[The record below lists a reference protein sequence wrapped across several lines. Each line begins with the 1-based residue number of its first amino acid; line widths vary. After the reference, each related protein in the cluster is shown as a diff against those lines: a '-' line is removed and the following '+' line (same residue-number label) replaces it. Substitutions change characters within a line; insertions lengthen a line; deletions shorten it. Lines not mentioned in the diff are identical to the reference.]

1 MECEGSSS
9 SGLIWI
15 SGILAGD
22 MSQKG
27 KEVPEA
33 IGDTSPLSPLKN
45 GPTLKSAGSC
55 SSPTTTKKT
64 PESGCFSVARDIT
77 RDYYP
82 KQSAGFPVGR
92 LTIGEPPSPNMEL
105 GTAGLEQ
112 RTVMR

>member
-9 SGLIWI
+9 SALIWI

-27 KEVPEA
+27 KEPEA
-33 IGDTSPLSPLKN
+33 IGDTSSLSPLKK
-45 GPTLKSAGSC
+45 GPTLKSACSC

-64 PESGCFSVARDIT
+64 PESGRFSVARDIT

-82 KQSAGFPVGR
+82 KQSARFPVGR
-92 LTIGEPPSPNMEL
+92 LTIGESPSPNMEL